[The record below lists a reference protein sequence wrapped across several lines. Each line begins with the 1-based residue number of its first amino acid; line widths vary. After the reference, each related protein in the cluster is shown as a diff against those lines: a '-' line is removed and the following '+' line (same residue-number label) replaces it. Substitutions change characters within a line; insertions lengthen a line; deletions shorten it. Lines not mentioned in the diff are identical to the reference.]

1 MICMEF
7 IWNNRKAKSN
17 LTKHGVSFEDAKSV
31 FLDDYAR
38 LKHDPDH
45 SIDEDR
51 YLLLG
56 MSSSLK
62 VLVVVH
68 TEIGNDTI
76 RLISARKATWRE
88 AKQYRRFKP

>member
-1 MICMEF
+1 MEF
-7 IWNNRKAKSN
+7 VWNNRKATLN

-45 SIDEDR
+45 SIGEDR

-56 MSSSLK
+56 MSSLLK

-68 TEIGNDTI
+68 TEIENDTI
-76 RLISARKATWRE
+76 RLISARKATRRE